1 MALLFSVMLDSLKEV
16 IWMNG
21 ILNQAKAIRSLC
33 ESHFE
38 RIKEKHALV
47 VFTWLCFRSRS
58 VCDVLLSPI
67 SKKPL
72 ITFVEASSCDKFRIM
87 EHSLRFME
95 IAQDCP

>member
-47 VFTWLCFRSRS
+47 VITKHASNTVTTGACIAI
-58 VCDVLLSPI
+58 VLHTRPV
-67 SKKPL
+67 
-72 ITFVEASSCDKFRIM
+72 ITIHM
-87 EHSLRFME
+87 RF
-95 IAQDCP
+95 